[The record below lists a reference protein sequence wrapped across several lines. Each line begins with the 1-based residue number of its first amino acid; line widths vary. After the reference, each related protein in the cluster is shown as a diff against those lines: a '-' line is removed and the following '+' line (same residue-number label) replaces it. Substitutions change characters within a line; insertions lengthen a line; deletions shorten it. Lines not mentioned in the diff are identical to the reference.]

1 MGNRKHSKIDQF
13 EPELKET
20 VDEMIKTGT
29 PYREILEYIR
39 SHGISIS
46 LSAVGNY
53 AKNLITTVNELRMS
67 QENFR
72 AIMEETERY
81 PNLDTTEGILR
92 IAGSRLLTAVNQMP
106 ESGISSKD
114 MEMLIRHTSALTRA
128 VAAKKRADVQ
138 NKETIELGKEQFQT
152 ALFDLMAEK
161 RPELYK
167 EFRKFIKENQEK
179 LS

>member
-1 MGNRKHSKIDQF
+1 MGNRKHSRIDGF
-13 EPELKET
+13 APELKET

-29 PYREILEYIR
+29 TYREIVDYIK

-46 LSAVGNY
+46 LSAVGSY
-53 AKNLITTVNELRMS
+53 AKNLMTTVADLRMT
-67 QENFR
+67 QETFR
-72 AIMEETERY
+72 AITEETERY
-81 PNLDTTEGILR
+81 PDLDTTEGILR
-92 IAGSRLLTAVNQMP
+92 IAAARLLNAVERMP
-106 ESGISSKD
+106 ESEIGSKD
-114 MEMLIRHTSALTRA
+114 MDMLIRHSSALARA

-152 ALFDLMAEK
+152 ALFDLMAQEN
-161 RPELYK
+161 PGLYR